1 MQMEYKKHTR
11 NYELVGKLIE
21 ELKLRKYSY
30 RTGKKYREIVL
41 KFLKSGKTPREFL
54 LSYSNKSRSTMRQ
67 AYFALKFFYENVL
80 HEKFDEKLP
89 LTKSKQKLPVVLNRT
104 EIREMFEVT
113 TNIKHKVVLALL
125 YYAGLRLSEVRN
137 LKWQDI
143 DFERGLI
150 HIKQA
155 KGEKERIVFLHDRLR
170 ELLTGYGIRKSGIIL
185 YSERGGKYN
194 ERTIQQIVKNAA
206 RKAGIKKKVTPHV
219 LRHSFATHLLEA
231 GADIRY
237 IQQLLGHKSLRT
249 TQIYAHVANKDIKN
263 LANLL

>member
-1 MQMEYKKHTR
+1 M
-11 NYELVGKLIE
+11 
-21 ELKLRKYSY
+21 
-30 RTGKKYREIVL
+30 
-41 KFLKSGKTPREFL
+41 
-54 LSYSNKSRSTMRQ
+54 
-67 AYFALKFFYENVL
+67 A
-80 HEKFDEKLP
+80 
-89 LTKSKQKLPVVLNRT
+89 KSKHKLPVVLNR
-104 EIREMFEVT
+104 REVQKLFEVT

-155 KGEKERIVFLHDRLR
+155 KGEKERVIFLHKNLKD
-170 ELLTGYGIRKSGIIL
+170 LLINYGIRKSELVLI
-185 YSERGGKYN
+185 SERDRKYN
-194 ERTIQQIVKNAA
+194 KRTIQQIVKNAA
-206 RKAGIKKKVTPHV
+206 KKAGIKKKVTPHT
-219 LRHSFATHLLEA
+219 LRHSFATHLLET

-249 TQIYAHVANKDIKN
+249 TQIYTHVANKDIKK